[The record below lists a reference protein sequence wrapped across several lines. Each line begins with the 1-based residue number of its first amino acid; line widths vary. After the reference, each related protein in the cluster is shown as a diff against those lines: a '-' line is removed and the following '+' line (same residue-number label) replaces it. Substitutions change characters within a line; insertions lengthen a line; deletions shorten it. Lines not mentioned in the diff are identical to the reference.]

1 MFPQRSCEGTAVERT
16 LRLCA
21 HALRHG
27 EQPQPACTKSERR
40 RLLRYSLGLQGGS
53 GKDSRTYQQDWDMMA
68 KIVKGSDFKG
78 VVDYILDKDKD
89 TLVVACDG
97 LFMENKDTIAMSFN
111 IHSQMNIKVAKPVG
125 HIALSFSKE
134 DEPRL
139 TDRAMAGIALD
150 YMERMGIRDTQYLI
164 ARHIDKEHPHV
175 HIAYNRI
182 DNDGN
187 TISDRSE
194 RLRNTR
200 ICKEMTLKYG
210 LHMANGKENVKRD
223 RLKEPDKTK
232 YELYDI
238 LKMEV
243 GRCGNWNVLVANLK
257 RQGVEV
263 RFKHKGQTNEVQG
276 VIFTT
281 NGYHFNGSK
290 VDRRF
295 SYSKIDAA
303 LQRNRHEERMN
314 LKPKT
319 YTADTPS
326 VTSNTVRGELFSGSL
341 GLLNGYGS
349 SGNAADV
356 EANQE
361 MAEILRRKKKRK
373 RGMRL

>member
-1 MFPQRSCEGTAVERT
+1 
-16 LRLCA
+16 
-21 HALRHG
+21 
-27 EQPQPACTKSERR
+27 
-40 RLLRYSLGLQGGS
+40 
-53 GKDSRTYQQDWDMMA
+53 MA

-78 VVDYILDKDKD
+78 VVDYILDKNKG
-89 TLVVACDG
+89 TKTVACDG

-111 IHSQMNIKVAKPVG
+111 VQSQMNSKVAKPVG

-134 DEPRL
+134 DEPHL

-150 YMERMGIRDTQYLI
+150 YMEQMGIRNTQYLI
-164 ARHIDKEHPHV
+164 ARHFDKEHPHV

-187 TISDRSE
+187 TISDRNE
-194 RLRNTR
+194 RLRSTR
-200 ICKEMTLKYG
+200 ICKELTLKYD
-210 LHMANGKENVKRD
+210 LYMSNGKENVKRN
-223 RLKEPDKTK
+223 RLKEPDRTR

-238 LKMEV
+238 LKTEV
-243 GRCGNWNVLVANLK
+243 CRCGNWNVLVANLK

-263 RFKHKGQTNEVQG
+263 RFKHKGQTNEIQG
-276 VIFTT
+276 VVFTK

-303 LQRNRHEERMN
+303 LQRNRNEERMR
-314 LKPKT
+314 LMPKVYEMERQNESSDIT
-319 YTADTPS
+319 QS
-326 VTSNTVRGELFSGSL
+326 ELFSGSL
-341 GLLNGYGS
+341 GLLNGNVS
-349 SGNAADV
+349 SYNAADA
-356 EANQE
+356 EANQD